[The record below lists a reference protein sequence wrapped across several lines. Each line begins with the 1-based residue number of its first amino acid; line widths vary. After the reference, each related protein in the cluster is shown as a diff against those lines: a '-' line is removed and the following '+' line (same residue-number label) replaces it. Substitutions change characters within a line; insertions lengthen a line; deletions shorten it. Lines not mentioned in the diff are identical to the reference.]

1 VLRRKPLV
9 VALMAMLVALVALS
23 GCERK
28 APGPAECLAFAYH
41 IHGVTNGQ
49 DVRLARVRAEVDE
62 LTRECLVTPYDREY
76 LRCILESG
84 RVRWCQAA
92 FALRQKE

>member
-9 VALMAMLVALVALS
+9 VALAMLVALVALS

-49 DVRLARVRAEVDE
+49 DVRLARVRADVDE

>member
-1 VLRRKPLV
+1 MPGQKALV
-9 VALMAMLVALVALS
+9 VGLALLATSLALPS
-23 GCERK
+23 CQRK
-28 APGPAECLAFAYH
+28 APGPAECLQFAYRV
-41 IHGVTNGQ
+41 HGVTHGK

-84 RVRWCQAA
+84 RVRLCQAA
-92 FALRQKE
+92 FAARRRE

>member
-9 VALMAMLVALVALS
+9 VALTSLVASVVLP

-28 APGPAECLAFAYH
+28 APGPDECLSFAYH
-41 IHGVTNGQ
+41 VHGVTNGE

-76 LRCILESG
+76 LRCIVESR

-92 FALRQKE
+92 FAQRRKE

>member
-1 VLRRKPLV
+1 VSRRKPLV
-9 VALMAMLVALVALS
+9 VALGLLVAAVALP

-41 IHGVTNGQ
+41 VHGVTNGQ
-49 DVRLARVRAEVDE
+49 DVRLARVRADVDE

-92 FALRQKE
+92 FAQRRKE